1 MIKCRNCGA
10 DLRFDIDRQQLICDY
25 CSSTFDVTLV
35 HGADITSEEQM
46 MEAVVHTCSQCG
58 AELFTTEETAA
69 TFCSYCGSSILLES
83 RLVMVNKPD
92 YIIPFS
98 VTREEA
104 VKSYKQYLRK
114 AIFAPADLKRA
125 EIESIRGIYMP
136 YWEYYMKRTDTV
148 NVRGHINEHREGS
161 YLVSEVYN
169 LKFKAFV
176 ESDGLEYDASS
187 KFPDDLSQAC
197 APFYFKESKLFNPGY
212 MSGFYADLGD
222 VNPDLYL
229 REAVETVQDVA
240 ASEIIDNSNIGAYG
254 ITKSSLKSKLDF
266 NDVKPGLAMYPV
278 WFASARDKKGRYINY
293 AAINGQSGRASADL
307 PVDKKKVLLG
317 ALILA
322 IPIFFLLYFIFTP
335 NPHMT
340 LAIMGL
346 LSIIGTFIGS
356 NKLSSMG
363 RDDKGAGLSRK
374 KKTAEQKN
382 LEKSEKLKMILR
394 MAAVILICFIV
405 FVWNP
410 VSDLFYYA
418 AAIIAGVLCGWTYLR
433 LFEIHNRGTMRP
445 LPQLDKR
452 GGDGK

>member
-1 MIKCRNCGA
+1 MIKCKNCGA
-10 DLRFDIDRQQLICDY
+10 GLRFDIDRQQLICDY
-25 CSSTFDVTLV
+25 CGSSVDVSGV
-35 HGADITSEEQM
+35 HKADITSEEQM

-58 AELFTTEETAA
+58 AEIFTTEETAA

-92 YIIPFS
+92 YIIPFAVS
-98 VTREEA
+98 KEQA
-104 VKSYKQYLRK
+104 VKSYEKLLKK
-114 AIFAPADLKRA
+114 AIFAPSALKKA

-148 NVRGHINEHREGS
+148 NARGHINEHREGS

-222 VNPDLYL
+222 VNPDTYMK
-229 REAVETVQDVA
+229 EAVETVQDVA
-240 ASEIIDNSNIGAYG
+240 AKEILENSNVGNYG
-254 ITKSSLKSKLDF
+254 ITVSKLRSLLDF
-266 NDVKPGLAMYPV
+266 TDVKPGLAMYPV
-278 WFASARDKKGRYINY
+278 WFASARDKKGKYINY
-293 AAINGQSGRASADL
+293 AAINGQSGKASADL
-307 PVDKKKVLLG
+307 PVDKKKVIIG
-317 ALILA
+317 ALIFA
-322 IPIFFLLYFIFTP
+322 IPIFFLLYFLITP

-340 LAIMGL
+340 LVIMGV
-346 LSIIGTFIGS
+346 LSVIGTIIGYR
-356 NKLSSMG
+356 KLDSMG
-363 RDDKGAGLSRK
+363 RDDKGAGVSNKRK
-374 KKTAEQKN
+374 TKAQQSADKY
-382 LEKSEKLKMILR
+382 EKRKMLWR
-394 MAAVILICFIV
+394 MIAAIAVCVLTLFID
-405 FVWNP
+405 P

-418 AAIIAGVLCGWTYLR
+418 AAICAGVLCGWTYLR
-433 LFEIHNRGTMRP
+433 LFELHNKGTMRP